1 MKNYRFL
8 IFVFLGMIVIHELC
22 AQQKK
27 IYIAPDDHTDYMWS
41 ANEADY
47 KNAFLTTLDYYIRL
61 NDSTRNDPWQYQ
73 SKWNCDGTLWI
84 YEYQKNRSPEQ
95 FERLIGQIREG
106 RITVPLNTLESLSG
120 IAPLEVTLRDMY
132 YAGSL
137 ERKYGLN
144 LELAMNME
152 DQVLPLGLSS
162 LWAGAGAKYSWRGV
176 CACATKVTGLEKR
189 PHEIYWYTGLD
200 GRKILMKWYSVNPSM
215 ITDRKAYRYYLGTYL
230 EASDPGNAIEDCK
243 TLMDRREIY
252 PYDIAAAFGK
262 GGDDLKTLTGKFP
275 VVAREKTDT
284 NYKVIVSNEI
294 DFFKDFE
301 KEYGAILPSESV
313 SYGSTEWGNSIAS
326 LAEVS
331 ATIKRSA
338 EKLRGAEALYAIVS
352 LKDKE
357 FASGLAEKKER
368 AWLACGKY
376 FEHDWTADGNIIP
389 RKQRAE
395 WQRKIALQFTTYV
408 DTLFTMSVNRLGE
421 LISPP
426 DGYSETFFVFNSLGW
441 LRSDYAD
448 YPFSGSG
455 EINVLDI
462 TAHSEV
468 PFQIIERQGVQYLRI
483 LAKDIPSLGYKA
495 FAIRKGAPS
504 TRFAMAASVSDS
516 VIENGHY
523 KIVFSREGVITSLL
537 DKKNHN
543 RECILPVN
551 SLYANDLGSGK
562 ANNGRQ
568 LIIENTGPVSVTVVA
583 QSDRPVNHISRLTL
597 FGESDRIEIE
607 NCITGNIE
615 AKPLTYA
622 FSFDLKVP
630 ETWHEEAGAILK
642 ARQKS
647 MGGHYADSICRL
659 DWLALNHFVQMS
671 DGNSGIVISN
681 RDAYFM
687 QTGNST
693 IKWLDPLTPQI
704 KILAAGQIDAPGL
717 GIVNQDGDS
726 HFDNFFALKPDNNGF
741 DAAASMKFA
750 LEHQNPLIT
759 GQITGT
765 TGGYGLNYSLFSI
778 ANPDIL
784 VWAVKPAE
792 EGIASGI
799 ILRVWNMNDHDSDFS
814 VAASTPLVRCY
825 RDTHIEVDK
834 EKIDPIEGELK
845 VKIGHNHIET
855 FRIFCKGQ

>member
-8 IFVFLGMIVIHELC
+8 ILVFLGMSVLHVIS

-41 ANEADY
+41 ANESDY
-47 KNAFLTTLDYYIRL
+47 RNAFLETLDYYIRL
-61 NDSTRNDPWQYQ
+61 NDSTRNEPYPYQ
-73 SKWNCDGTLWI
+73 NKWNCDGSLWV

-95 FERLIGQIREG
+95 FERLIEQIREG

-120 IAPLEVTLRDMY
+120 IAPLEITLRDMY

-162 LWAGAGAKYSWRGV
+162 LWAGSGAKYSWRGV
-176 CACATKVTGLEKR
+176 CACATKVTGLENR
-189 PHEIYWYTGLD
+189 PHEIYWYTGID
-200 GRKILMKWYSVNPSM
+200 GRRILMKWYSVNPSM

-230 EASDPGNAIEDCK
+230 EASNQLNAIEDCK
-243 TLMDRREIY
+243 ALMDRKEIY

-262 GGDDLKTLTGKFP
+262 GGDDLKTLTDKFP
-275 VVAREKTDT
+275 VVAEENTDRR
-284 NYKVIVSNEI
+284 YQIIVSNEI

-301 KEYGAILPSESV
+301 KEYGAILPSETV

-338 EKLRGAEALYAIVS
+338 EKLRAAEALYTLVV
-352 LKDKE
+352 LKDKK
-357 FASGLAEKKER
+357 FASGLSEKKER

-389 RKQRAE
+389 RRQRAE
-395 WQRKIALQFTTYV
+395 WQRKIALQFTSYV

-426 DGYSETFFVFNSLGW
+426 DRLSETFFVFNSLGW
-441 LRSDYAD
+441 SRTDYAD

-455 EINVLDI
+455 EIRVLDM
-462 TAHSEV
+462 TAHHEV
-468 PFQIIERQGVQYLRI
+468 PFQIISRQGIKYLRI
-483 LAKDIPSLGYKA
+483 LAKDIPSLGYKV
-495 FAIRKGAPS
+495 FAIRKGTPS
-504 TRFAMAASVSDS
+504 ARSAMAASVSDS

-523 KIVFSREGVITSLL
+523 KIVFSRQGVITSLI
-537 DKKNHN
+537 DKENNNH
-543 RECILPVN
+543 ESILPVN

-562 ANNGRQ
+562 GSNGRQ
-568 LIIENTGPVSVTVVA
+568 LIIENAGPVSVTIVA
-583 QSDRPVNHISRLTL
+583 QSDKPVSHLSRLTL
-597 FGESDRIEIE
+597 FGASDRIEIE
-607 NCITGNIE
+607 NCITQNIGS
-615 AKPLTYA
+615 KPVTYA
-622 FSFDLKVP
+622 FSFDLKDP

-642 ARQKS
+642 ASQKS
-647 MGGHYADSICRL
+647 RGGHYSDSICRL
-659 DWLALNHFVQMS
+659 DWLALNHFVHIS
-671 DGNSGIVISN
+671 DGNNGMIISN

-693 IKWLDPLTPQI
+693 LTWLDPVTPQL
-704 KILAAGQIDAPGL
+704 KVLAGGQIDAPGL
-717 GIVNQDGDS
+717 GIENQDGDRY
-726 HFDNFFALKPDNNGF
+726 FENFFALKPDNNGF
-741 DAAASMKFA
+741 DATASMKFA

-759 GQITGT
+759 GKITGT
-765 TGGYGLNYSLFSI
+765 TGGYGPQYSIFSI
-778 ANPDIL
+778 DNPDVL
-784 VWAVKPAE
+784 AWAVKPAE

-799 ILRVWNMNDHDSDFS
+799 ILRLWNMDDHDNDCS
-814 VAASTPLVRCY
+814 VSAATPVVRCS

-834 EKIDPIEGELK
+834 EKIDPVEGELK
-845 VKIGHNHIET
+845 IKIGHNRIET
-855 FRIFCKGQ
+855 FRIFCKGE